1 VIPVSETAL
10 KRSIFL
16 KLTAAFCGFMV
27 LFTWQFMNFSVP
39 FEDYVMSIVTAGC
52 LFVGLALGLRGS
64 LIVALLVLFGYGT
77 IKIGLVLWLQQ
88 PVLIGAPQLFWLL
101 AVPAAAFVSGSLH
114 ESVDGVIERLGT
126 LNTEIEDLVA
136 VDEMTGLDNAK
147 RFAFRVV
154 EEISRC
160 KRYGGEFS
168 IMLVKIAFLEELED
182 VHGLRVQKLVVQ
194 KVAETLKGMKRLEDF
209 IARIGRDEFSFVL
222 PNTPKEGTS
231 VLKERVREKLP
242 YLDISP
248 AGEEFRRIRLTIR
261 IGVATFPSEG
271 EEYIPL
277 LNVARRDYEYDHG

>member
-1 VIPVSETAL
+1 MQVSERAL
-10 KRSIFL
+10 KRSIFI

-27 LFTWQFMNFSVP
+27 LFTWLFMNFSIP
-39 FEDYVMSIVTAGC
+39 FEDYVMSIVTVGC
-52 LFVGLALGLRGS
+52 LFVGLSLGLRGS
-64 LIVALLVLFGYGT
+64 LMVALLVLFGYGT
-77 IKIGLVLWLQQ
+77 IKIGLVFWLQQ
-88 PVLIGAPQLFWLL
+88 PVSIGASQLFWLL

-114 ESVDGVIERLGT
+114 ESVDGVIERLDS
-126 LNTEIEDLVA
+126 LSTEIEDLIA

-168 IMLVKIAFLEELED
+168 VMLVKIAFLKELED
-182 VHGLRVQKLVVQ
+182 VHGLRVQNLVIQ

-209 IARIGRDEFSFVL
+209 LARIGKDEFSFVL
-222 PNTPKEGTS
+222 PNTPKDGTD
-231 VLKERVREKLP
+231 VLRERIKERLS

-248 AGEEFRRIRLTIR
+248 VGEEFRRIRLTIR
-261 IGVATFPSEG
+261 VGTGSFPADG

-277 LNVARRDYEYDHG
+277 LYTARKSYEYDHG